1 MADIAKFEEE
11 YKGTEEELADLKAA
25 YLDGDGDMDYIMD
38 NVLCATAE
46 DEERF
51 STIIKKWIAAGEAP
65 DLKKFTKESAKRK
78 KERKRR
84 AEGERKE
91 ADELAKELGLD
102 RGNNEVGFRSRSTV
116 QKEYRFTPSLPRTEP
131 PPSPT

>member
-11 YKGTEEELADLKAA
+11 YKGSEEELADLKSA

-38 NVLCATAE
+38 NVLCATQD
-46 DEERF
+46 DEARF
-51 STIIKKWIAAGEAP
+51 SDVIKKWIAAGEAP
-65 DLKKFTKESAKRK
+65 DLKKFSKESAKRK

-91 ADELAKELGLD
+91 AEQLGKELGLD
-102 RGNNEVGFRSRSTV
+102 SEVGNILRSW
-116 QKEYRFTPSLPRTEP
+116 FT
-131 PPSPT
+131 

>member
-1 MADIAKFEEE
+1 
-11 YKGTEEELADLKAA
+11 
-25 YLDGDGDMDYIMD
+25 MD

-51 STIIKKWIAAGEAP
+51 SSIIKKWIAAGEAP

-78 KERKRR
+78 KQRKRR

-102 RGNNEVGFRSRSTV
+102 NEVGFRCI
-116 QKEYRFTPSLPRTEP
+116 QWKKE
-131 PPSPT
+131 